1 MNEVCLIKVGCF
13 LMNNTDNT
21 STNTNT
27 NTSTG
32 DTSPQV
38 DKDKEIKWR

>member
-1 MNEVCLIKVGCF
+1 
-13 LMNNTDNT
+13 MNNTDNT
-21 STNTNT
+21 ST

-38 DKDKEIKWR
+38 DKDKEINKKHIL